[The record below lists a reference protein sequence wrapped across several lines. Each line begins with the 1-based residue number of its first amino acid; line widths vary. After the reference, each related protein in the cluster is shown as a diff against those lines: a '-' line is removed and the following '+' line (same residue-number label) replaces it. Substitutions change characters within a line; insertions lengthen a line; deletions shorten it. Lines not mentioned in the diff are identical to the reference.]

1 MVHMTLSQTLVS
13 LSDEARRCRRCPGM
27 RAGSSVLGP
36 ANGAAPAAVMFVAEA
51 PGYLGAVRSGVPLR
65 GDRSGDNFER
75 YCGLAGI
82 DRAAA
87 FVTNAVLCHPPDPR
101 GGNRTPSVGEVAACS
116 RFLRRQIALVDP
128 SLVVA
133 LGRVALDA
141 LGRIEPHGLRFGVD
155 AGRIA
160 PWGERHI
167 ASLYHPSGQTMGR
180 RSRAQQGA
188 DYGAVAAWLAER

>member
-1 MVHMTLSQTLVS
+1 M
-13 LSDEARRCRRCPGM
+13 
-27 RAGSSVLGP
+27 
-36 ANGAAPAAVMFVAEA
+36 
-51 PGYLGAVRSGVPLR
+51 
-65 GDRSGDNFER
+65 
-75 YCGLAGI
+75 
-82 DRAAA
+82 
-87 FVTNAVLCHPPDPR
+87 
-101 GGNRTPSVGEVAACS
+101 
-116 RFLRRQIALVDP
+116 
-128 SLVVA
+128 VVA

-155 AGRIA
+155 AGRIT